1 MKRTQKPSD
10 IAKPSPCLCHIES
23 GELSPLPPPYED
35 FNQATIPPLKPEKV
49 KNIETSLDDTVA
61 IGIPK
66 PASKVEE
73 EALVR
78 QFLSGLKKLFEKENN
93 WTFLQ
98 PLLLSMEHCA
108 KCQTCSNACPV
119 YEMSGRKE
127 IYRPIFR
134 AEVLRRIYN
143 KYLKPGGKITAKLT
157 GDIDLNWTTIARLAE
172 LSYRCTLCRRCA
184 TVCPIGVDNG
194 LITHEIR
201 KLFSQEMG
209 IAPKELH
216 EKGSVQQL
224 RVGSSTGMNPL
235 AAKDSIENSSRKR
248 WKRLRAIKSKSPGMW
263 KVRTSC

>member
-1 MKRTQKPSD
+1 MNKPLKPSD
-10 IAKPSPCLCHIES
+10 MAKPSDCLCHIEP

-35 FNQATIPPLKPEKV
+35 FNQVTIPPLNPEKV

-66 PASKVEE
+66 PASKEEE

-98 PLLLSMEHCA
+98 PLMLSMEHCA

-127 IYRPIFR
+127 IYRPMFR
-134 AEVLRRIYN
+134 AEVLRRIYR

-184 TVCPIGVDNG
+184 TVCPIGVDNALDHARDPQALLPG
-194 LITHEIR
+194 NGHRPQGAPR
-201 KLFSQEMG
+201 KGHRS
-209 IAPKELH
+209 A
-216 EKGSVQQL
+216 
-224 RVGSSTGMNPL
+224 
-235 AAKDSIENSSRKR
+235 
-248 WKRLRAIKSKSPGMW
+248 SPGRFFHRHEPAGREGQRR
-263 KVRTSC
+263 VHPGRDGRDHGL